1 MDTEVSAV
9 LERARAASKALAA
22 SGELL
27 RRRALEAIEDA
38 LHAERTKVLSA
49 NAEDM
54 AAASGE
60 GISGALLDRLL
71 LDETRFEA
79 MLRGLREVAALPDPL
94 SEIRKVG
101 TRPNGLE
108 VFRRRFPLGVLA
120 IVYEARPNVTIEA
133 ASLALKSGNAIIL
146 RGGREASRTN
156 AALVKAAQR
165 GLSQAL
171 LPTGCAQLLES
182 DSRESVKQLLQAI
195 GKVDLVIPRGGPQLM
210 AMVDEMARVPVIRH
224 GQGITHVFVDESA
237 DSKMAEEIVF
247 NSKVQRP
254 GVCNALET
262 LLLSHHWT
270 LSDGWPKLARRLV
283 REGGV
288 QLRVDSTSATPLAR
302 EGIPCSA
309 ALESDYRTEFLDLV
323 LAVRTVPSLGDALAH
338 IAEYGSHH
346 TAAIVTAN
354 RQNAERFLQEVD
366 ASCVLWNASTR
377 FNDGGELGLGAE
389 MGISTSKLHAYGP
402 MGLRELTTEKFVVCG
417 TGQIRR

>member
-1 MDTEVSAV
+1 MDTEVTAV
-9 LERARAASKALAA
+9 LEGARTASRTLAA

-27 RRRALEAIEDA
+27 RRQALEAIEGV
-38 LHAERTKVLSA
+38 LRAERAKVLAA

-54 AAASGE
+54 AAASRE

-71 LDETRFEA
+71 LNETRFET
-79 MLRGLREVAALPDPL
+79 MLKGLREVAALADPL
-94 SEIRKVG
+94 SETRKVG

-108 VFRRRFPLGVLA
+108 VFRRRVPLGVLA

-133 ASLALKSGNAIIL
+133 ASLALKSGNAIVL
-146 RGGREASRTN
+146 RGGREAGHSN

-165 GLSQAL
+165 GLSQAG
-171 LPTGCAQLLES
+171 LPTGCVQRLES
-182 DSRESVKQLLQAI
+182 DSRESVKQLLQAV
-195 GKVDLVIPRGGPQLM
+195 GGVDLVIPRGGPQLM

-262 LLLSHHWT
+262 LLLNRQWA

-288 QLRVDSTSATPLAR
+288 QLAR

-309 ALESDYRTEFLDLV
+309 CLESDYRTEFLDLV

-417 TGQIRR
+417 TGQVRR

>member
-1 MDTEVSAV
+1 MDTDVTAV
-9 LERARAASKALAA
+9 LEGARTASRTLAA

-27 RRRALEAIEDA
+27 RRQALEAIEDV
-38 LHAERTKVLSA
+38 LRAERAKVLAA

-54 AAASGE
+54 AAASRE

-71 LDETRFEA
+71 LNETRFET
-79 MLRGLREVAALPDPL
+79 MLKGLREVAALPDPL
-94 SEIRKVG
+94 SETRKVG

-108 VFRRRFPLGVLA
+108 VFRRRVPLGVLA

-133 ASLALKSGNAIIL
+133 ASLALKSGNAIVL
-146 RGGREASRTN
+146 RGGREAGHSN

-165 GLSQAL
+165 GLSQAG
-171 LPTGCAQLLES
+171 LPTGCVQRLES
-182 DSRESVKQLLQAI
+182 DSRESVKQLLQAV
-195 GKVDLVIPRGGPQLM
+195 GGVDLVIPRGGPQLM

-262 LLLSHHWT
+262 LLLNRQWA

-288 QLRVDSTSATPLAR
+288 QLRVDPTSATALAR

-309 ALESDYRTEFLDLV
+309 VLESDYRTEFLDLV
-323 LAVRTVPSLGDALAH
+323 LAVRTVPSVGDALAH

-417 TGQIRR
+417 TGQVRC